1 MPRGTQ
7 ATRNTESRAYDEAVQ
22 QVVSGDNVA
31 AAISE
36 RLGGPQAGAYRPP
49 AVGMRGAVSAA
60 HGLAATA
67 GLHVLME
74 GGNAVD
80 AAVAV
85 GAALS
90 VVEPYMSGLGGGGG
104 FMTIYEAKSGTVH
117 TLDYV
122 GHTPQAADPG
132 VFSSLEELGADIRS
146 ACVPGILG
154 GWLAALDRFG
164 TADRAT
170 VFGPAIDLAEH
181 GWPITPFAARMLRE
195 QEARLGRYPWSRA
208 TYFINDRPPVEGDVV
223 PQPNLARTYREVV
236 EEGADA
242 LYAGDLGRRLVRAVH
257 TAGGWLTED
266 DLRCF
271 AATWHEPLRFS
282 FRGYQVHMPAPPSLG
297 FQTLE
302 SLNILSEIDL
312 EGLGHNSAAYLHT
325 LLEAIKLASADRTR
339 YVRDGLTTIKALLD
353 PLYGSARRALID
365 PNHAARS
372 EGERYRSNKTDEVQ
386 PGDPMRYARDHTTH
400 FEAADGWG
408 NIVAVTQSN
417 GAAFGNGFVAGDTG
431 IVLNNFLY
439 WTDLDPA
446 SPTYMRPSSPRESSM
461 SPCVVTRADGQVVLG
476 VGTPG
481 SFGILQ
487 TTLQV
492 LLNRLLFGMNIQ
504 ASIEAPRVRAF
515 EGTRVDVEAR
525 IPEATREELSARG
538 HQVRLEESW
547 TWHVG
552 GVHAIARDP
561 ERGVLSA
568 GADPRRDGQ
577 AVAF

>member
-1 MPRGTQ
+1 M
-7 ATRNTESRAYDEAVQ
+7 
-22 QVVSGDNVA
+22 QVLSQSKTAGD
-31 AAISE
+31 ISE
-36 RLGGPQAGAYRPP
+36 RLGGPQGGAYRAP
-49 AVGMRGAVSAA
+49 AVGLQGAVSAA

-67 GLHVLME
+67 GLGILMQ

-85 GAALS
+85 GAALN

-104 FMTIYEAKSGTVH
+104 FMTIYEAKSRTVH

-122 GHTPQAADPG
+122 GHTPQAADPT
-132 VFSSLEELGADIRS
+132 VFRSLEELGSDIRS
-146 ACVPGILG
+146 TCVPGTLG

-164 TADRAT
+164 TADLGT
-170 VFGPAIDLAEH
+170 VFAPAISLAEH
-181 GWPITPFAARMLRE
+181 GLPITPFAARMLRE
-195 QEARLGRYPWSRA
+195 QERRLGRFAPSRA
-208 TYFINDRPPVEGDVV
+208 TYFIHDRPPVEGEVV
-223 PQPNLARTYREVV
+223 PQPNLAHTYRALVDG
-236 EEGADA
+236 GADA
-242 LYAGDLGRRLVRAVH
+242 FYKGEIGRRLVRAVQE
-257 TAGGWLTED
+257 AGGWLTED
-266 DLRCF
+266 DLQSF
-271 AATWHEPLRFS
+271 SATWHEPLRFS
-282 FRGYQVHMPAPPSLG
+282 FRGYHVHIPPPPSLA

-302 SLNILSEIDL
+302 TLNILSEIDL
-312 EGLGHNSAAYLHT
+312 EHLGHNSAAYLHT

-339 YVRDGLTTIKALLD
+339 YVRDGLPTIAALLD
-353 PLYGSARRALID
+353 PEYGSARRALID
-365 PNHAARS
+365 PDRAAPS

-386 PGDPMRYARDHTTH
+386 PGDPLRYARDHTTH
-400 FEAADGWG
+400 FEAADRWG
-408 NIVAVTQSN
+408 NLVAVTQSN

-431 IVLNNFLY
+431 ILLNNFLY

-446 SPTYMRPSSPRESSM
+446 SPTYMRPSAPRESSM
-461 SPCVVTRADGQVVLG
+461 SPCVVTRADDQPVLG

-492 LLNRLLFGMNIQ
+492 LLNRLVFGMNIQ

-515 EGTRVDVEAR
+515 ERTRVDVEAR
-525 IPEATREELSARG
+525 IPEATRDQLSARG
-538 HQVRLEESW
+538 HEVRLEDDW

-561 ERGVLSA
+561 DSGVLSA

>member
-1 MPRGTQ
+1 LTAG
-7 ATRNTESRAYDEAVQ
+7 
-22 QVVSGDNVA
+22 
-31 AAISE
+31 ISE

-49 AVGMRGAVSAA
+49 AIGLRGAVSAA

-67 GLHVLME
+67 GLRILMD

-85 GAALS
+85 GAALN

-104 FMTIYEAKSGTVH
+104 FMTIYESKSGTVH

-122 GHTPQAADPG
+122 GHTPQAADPS
-132 VFSSLEELGADIRS
+132 VFSTLEELDTDIRS
-146 ACVPGILG
+146 ACVPGTLG
-154 GWLAALDRFG
+154 GWLAALSRFG

-170 VFGPAIDLAEH
+170 VFAPAIDLAER

-195 QEARLGRYPWSRA
+195 QDGRLGGYPSSRA
-208 TYFINDRPPVEGDVV
+208 NYFVGDRPPVEGEVV
-223 PQPNLARTYREVV
+223 RQPNLARTYRELVDG
-236 EEGADA
+236 GADVFYDGA
-242 LYAGDLGRRLVRAVH
+242 VGRRLVRAVQQ
-257 TAGGWLTED
+257 TGGWLTED

-271 AATWHEPLRFS
+271 NATWLEPLRFS
-282 FRGYQVHMPAPPSLG
+282 FRGYHVHMPPPPSLG

-302 SLNILSEIDL
+302 SLNILSDVDL
-312 EGLGHNSAAYLHT
+312 EGLEHNSAPYLHM

-339 YVRDGLTTIKALLD
+339 YVRDGLRTIQALLD
-353 PLYGSARRALID
+353 PEYGSRRRSLID
-365 PNHAARS
+365 PNRAAPS
-372 EGERYRSNKTDEVQ
+372 EGERHLSNKTDEVQ
-386 PGDPMRYARDHTTH
+386 PGDPVRYARDHTTH
-400 FEAADGWG
+400 FEAADRWG
-408 NIVAVTQSN
+408 NLVAVTQSN

-431 IVLNNFLY
+431 ILLNNFLY

-446 SPTYMRPSSPRESSM
+446 SPSYMRPRAPRDSSM
-461 SPCVVTRADGQVVLG
+461 CPCLVTRADGQAVLG

-492 LLNRLLFGMNIQ
+492 LLNRLVFGMNIQ

-515 EGTRVDVEAR
+515 ERTRVDVEAR
-525 IPEATREELSARG
+525 IPQATRDQLSARG
-538 HQVRLEESW
+538 HEVRLEDAW

-561 ERGVLSA
+561 DSGVLSA

-577 AVAF
+577 AIAF